1 MRVNTR
7 MIVTAAFA
15 VLLLPASLLSA
26 KEPATPSGGAS
37 AGAAVDSSNTSSA
50 EPEVASS
57 WGSMGAAMPYTAGR
71 NLGTPT
77 AELFLGYSYLRAV
90 PTMAQGNRM
99 VYLNGG
105 STSLAFNLNR
115 YLGLAAD
122 FGGFN
127 DSQIRFGGTGS
138 TSSNTAD
145 SSGTAYTFLFGP
157 RLSFRGRG
165 RVTPF
170 VQALF
175 GGIHAS
181 AVTLSSGCTG
191 LGCTPLPSETSFAM
205 TAGGGLDVKVR
216 RHFAIRIIQ
225 AEYLMTRFEDHSTG
239 SSATQND
246 MRLSS
251 GIVFR
256 FGGNSAPPMPP
267 QSPLAYSCSVTPS
280 AVFPGETIAIS
291 GTAVYLNPDRTP
303 VYTWSVDGGTVSAVS
318 SSGSIDTK
326 GLAAGSYTLK
336 GHVSQGDKT
345 DENADCSARFDV
357 KAYEPLTVGCSANP
371 STLLSGDT
379 STITATAVS
388 PQNRPL
394 TYSYSSTSGT
404 VTGTGPT
411 ATLSTGGAAVG
422 IVGVTCNAADDIGQ
436 TASGTTSIT
445 VTAPVAAP
453 KPQVSD
459 LCAIHF
465 DRDLRRPTRVDN
477 EAKACLDDIA
487 LSLLRAPDATIAVEG
502 NASSGEKGGN
512 KLATER
518 AVNTKAYLVHEK
530 GIDPSR
536 IAVYTGSTDG
546 KTVSTLLIP
555 AGATLDTTGLAPVQ

>member
-1 MRVNTR
+1 
-7 MIVTAAFA
+7 
-15 VLLLPASLLSA
+15 
-26 KEPATPSGGAS
+26 
-37 AGAAVDSSNTSSA
+37 
-50 EPEVASS
+50 
-57 WGSMGAAMPYTAGR
+57 MPYTAGR